1 MSRRGLEL
9 KGSRWIEVDQSGFL
23 FFYKSPLNGYM
34 FSSLNL
40 GAVLFF
46 YWLLIKRLIFLEKKK
61 KKNPP
66 LSFYFDG
73 FFFWVKNVVLIS
85 MSSVMLNIM
94 YKTQ

>member
-34 FSSLNL
+34 FFSLNL
-40 GAVLFF
+40 GAVFF
-46 YWLLIKRLIFLEKKK
+46 YGL
-61 KKNPP
+61 KKNT
-66 LSFYFDG
+66 
-73 FFFWVKNVVLIS
+73 V
-85 MSSVMLNIM
+85 

>member
-34 FSSLNL
+34 FFSLNL
-40 GAVLFF
+40 GVVLFF
-46 YWLLIKRLIFLEKKK
+46 YWLLIKRLIFLGKKK
-61 KKNPP
+61 KKTHRCPSI
-66 LSFYFDG
+66 LMD

>member
-34 FSSLNL
+34 FFSLNL

-46 YWLLIKRLIFLEKKK
+46 YWLLIKRLIFLGKKK
-61 KKNPP
+61 KKNPHLCP
-66 LSFYFDG
+66 SILMD
-73 FFFWVKNVVLIS
+73 FFFLV
-85 MSSVMLNIM
+85 SVMLNII